1 MKPTSI
7 RLDEA
12 TLASIDGMAQAL
24 GRSRAWI
31 IQDAL
36 AKYLTHET
44 WFHEEVRKGQADLA
58 AGRAVTHGTS
68 ATALPRLA
76 WTLTGPSGDT
86 LGGIRR

>member
-7 RLDEA
+7 RIDEA

-58 AGRAVTHGTS
+58 AGRAVAHEDVLDRL
-68 ATALPRLA
+68 TALGVDIDRA
-76 WTLTGPSGDT
+76 A
-86 LGGIRR
+86 R